1 MQFVKYCYNILTE
14 GVNKVPVPWGSWA
27 RNNGTVQRSKGPN
40 SMGLRIG
47 TNIAAMSAQRNLSN
61 STVEQQKTFNRLSS
75 GNRITSAGDDA
86 AGLSIS
92 ENLKAQIRSLKQA
105 ERNANDGISF
115 VQVAEGGLSEVGN
128 ILVRLRELSIQ
139 AASDTIGDRER
150 GFIDKEYKSL
160 KQEVDR
166 IANSTNFNG
175 TPLLNGQSKKDNL
188 EIQVGSRNN
197 EADRINFNVGE
208 YDVRT
213 DKIGIDG
220 ISAKS
225 IDDARDSID
234 KIDEAIAKVTGSRA
248 GLGAMQ
254 NKLQSTTNTI
264 AITKENLSSARSRIA
279 DADIAEEATAL
290 SQKQILQQA
299 GVAVLAQANA
309 SPQLALKLL

>member
-1 MQFVKYCYNILTE
+1 
-14 GVNKVPVPWGSWA
+14 
-27 RNNGTVQRSKGPN
+27 
-40 SMGLRIG
+40 MGLRIG
-47 TNIAAMSAQRNLSN
+47 TNIASMAAQRNLSRN
-61 STVEQQKTFNRLSS
+61 NIEEQKVFSRLAS

-128 ILVRLRELSIQ
+128 ILTRLRELSIQ
-139 AASDTIGDRER
+139 ASSDTIGDKER
-150 GFIDKEYKSL
+150 GFIDKEYQSL

-166 IANSTNFNG
+166 IANTTNFNG
-175 TPLLNGQSKKDNL
+175 TQLLNGQSGKDKL

-197 EADRINFNVGE
+197 EADRIHYSVNDF
-208 YDVRT
+208 DVRT
-213 DKIGIDG
+213 DKLGIAG
-220 ISAKS
+220 ISSQS
-225 IDDARDSID
+225 IDSSRESID
-234 KIDEAIAKVTGSRA
+234 RLDEAMSKVSGARA

-254 NKLQSTTNTI
+254 NKLQSTTNTL
-264 AITKENLSSARSRIA
+264 AITTENLSTARSRIA
-279 DADIAEEATAL
+279 DADIAEESASL

-299 GVAVLAQANA
+299 GVAVLAQANS

>member
-1 MQFVKYCYNILTE
+1 
-14 GVNKVPVPWGSWA
+14 
-27 RNNGTVQRSKGPN
+27 
-40 SMGLRIG
+40 MGLRIS
-47 TNIAAMSAQRNLSN
+47 TNIAAMGAQRNLSN
-61 STVEQQKTFNRLSS
+61 STIEQTKTFNRLSS

-150 GFIDKEYKSL
+150 GFIDKEYQSL
-160 KQEVDR
+160 KAEVDR

-175 TPLLNGQSKKDNL
+175 TPLLNGQYSKDNL
-188 EIQVGSRNN
+188 EIQVGARNN
-197 EADRINFNVGE
+197 EADRINFNVSE
-208 YDVRT
+208 YDIRT
-213 DKIGIDG
+213 DKLG
-220 ISAKS
+220 ISSISSNS

-234 KIDEAIAKVTGSRA
+234 KIDEAMSKVTGSRA

-254 NKLQSTTNTI
+254 NKLQSTVNTVGI
-264 AITKENLSSARSRIA
+264 AKENLASARSRIA
-279 DADIAEEATAL
+279 DTDIAEEATSLA
-290 SQKQILQQA
+290 QKQILQQA
-299 GVAVLAQANA
+299 GTAVLAQANA
-309 SPQLALKLL
+309 TPQLALKLL

>member
-1 MQFVKYCYNILTE
+1 M
-14 GVNKVPVPWGSWA
+14 A
-27 RNNGTVQRSKGPN
+27 
-40 SMGLRIG
+40 
-47 TNIAAMSAQRNLSN
+47 AQRNLTKN
-61 STVEQQKTFNRLSS
+61 NVEEQKVYNRLSS

-128 ILVRLRELSIQ
+128 ILTRLRELSIQ

-150 GFIDKEYKSL
+150 GFIDKEYQSL

-166 IANSTNFNG
+166 IANVTNFNG
-175 TPLLNGQSKKDNL
+175 TPLLNGKAEKSNL
-188 EIQVGSRNN
+188 EIQVGARNN
-197 EADRINFNVGE
+197 EADRINFPVGE

-213 DKIGIDG
+213 DQLG
-220 ISAKS
+220 ISDISSKS
-225 IDDARDSID
+225 VGSARDSID
-234 KIDEAIAKVTGSRA
+234 KIDEAISKVTGSRA

-254 NKLQSTTNTI
+254 NKLQSTTNTLS
-264 AITKENLSSARSRIA
+264 ITAENLAQAKSRIT
-279 DADIAEEATAL
+279 DTDIAEETTAL
-290 SQKQILQQA
+290 AQKQILQQA
-299 GVAVLAQANA
+299 GVAVLAQANS

>member
-1 MQFVKYCYNILTE
+1 
-14 GVNKVPVPWGSWA
+14 
-27 RNNGTVQRSKGPN
+27 
-40 SMGLRIG
+40 MGLRIG
-47 TNIAAMSAQRNLSN
+47 TNIASMAAQRNLTKN
-61 STVEQQKTFNRLSS
+61 SVEEQKVFNRLAS

-92 ENLKAQIRSLKQA
+92 ENLKAQVRSLKQA

-128 ILVRLRELSIQ
+128 ILTRLRELSIQ
-139 AASDTIGDRER
+139 ASSDTIGDRER
-150 GFIDKEYKSL
+150 GFIDKEYQSL

-166 IANSTNFNG
+166 IANVTNFNG
-175 TPLLNGQSKKDNL
+175 TPLLNGQSNKSNL
-188 EIQVGSRNN
+188 EIQVGARNN
-197 EADRINFNVGE
+197 EADRINFAVKD

-213 DKIGIDG
+213 NTLG
-220 ISAKS
+220 ISGISSNS
-225 IDDARDSID
+225 IDSARDSID
-234 KIDEAIAKVTGSRA
+234 KLDEAIGMISGARA

-254 NKLQSTTNTI
+254 NKLQSTTNTLGI
-264 AITKENLSSARSRIA
+264 ATENLSTARSRIA

-299 GVAVLAQANA
+299 GVAVLAQANS

>member
-1 MQFVKYCYNILTE
+1 
-14 GVNKVPVPWGSWA
+14 
-27 RNNGTVQRSKGPN
+27 
-40 SMGLRIG
+40 MGLRIG
-47 TNIAAMSAQRNLSN
+47 TNIASMAAQRNLTKN
-61 STVEQQKTFNRLSS
+61 SVEEQKVFNRLSS

-128 ILVRLRELSIQ
+128 ILTRLRELSIQ
-139 AASDTIGDRER
+139 ASSDTIGDKER
-150 GFIDKEYKSL
+150 GFIDKEYQSL

-166 IANSTNFNG
+166 IANTTNFNG
-175 TPLLNGQSKKDNL
+175 TPLLNGQSNKSNL

-197 EADRINFNVGE
+197 EADRINFQVSD

-213 DKIGIDG
+213 DKLGIASISSQSIG
-220 ISAKS
+220 
-225 IDDARDSID
+225 DARNSID
-234 KIDEAIAKVTGSRA
+234 KLDDAIGKISGARA

-254 NKLQSTTNTI
+254 NKLQSTTNTLSS
-264 AITKENLSSARSRIA
+264 ATENLSTARSRIA
-279 DADIAEEATAL
+279 DADIAEEATNLA
-290 SQKQILQQA
+290 QKQILQQA

-309 SPQLALKLL
+309 SPQLALKLI

>member
-1 MQFVKYCYNILTE
+1 MK
-14 GVNKVPVPWGSWA
+14 
-27 RNNGTVQRSKGPN
+27 NGYRHEAERAI
-40 SMGLRIG
+40 SMGLRIS
-47 TNIAAMSAQRNLSN
+47 TNIAAMGAQRNLSN
-61 STVEQQKTFNRLSS
+61 STVEQTKTFNRLSS

-150 GFIDKEYKSL
+150 GFIDKEYQSL
-160 KQEVDR
+160 KAEVDR

-175 TPLLNGQSKKDNL
+175 APLLNGQYSKDNL
-188 EIQVGSRNN
+188 EIQVGARNN
-197 EADRINFNVGE
+197 EADRIKFNVSE
-208 YDVRT
+208 YDIRT
-213 DKIGIDG
+213 NKLG
-220 ISAKS
+220 ISGISSAS

-234 KIDEAIAKVTGSRA
+234 KIDEAMARVTGSRA

-254 NKLQSTTNTI
+254 NKLQSTVNTI
-264 AITKENLSSARSRIA
+264 GIAKENLSAARSRIA
-279 DADIAEEATAL
+279 DTDIAEEATAL

-299 GVAVLAQANA
+299 GTAVLAQANA

>member
-1 MQFVKYCYNILTE
+1 
-14 GVNKVPVPWGSWA
+14 
-27 RNNGTVQRSKGPN
+27 
-40 SMGLRIG
+40 MGLRIS
-47 TNIAAMSAQRNLSN
+47 TNIAAMGAQRNLQN
-61 STVEQQKTFNRLSS
+61 STLEQTKTFNQLSS

-92 ENLKAQIRSLKQA
+92 ENLRAQIRSLKQA

-128 ILVRLRELSIQ
+128 ILIRLRELSIQ
-139 AASDTIGDRER
+139 GASDTIGDRER
-150 GFIDKEYKSL
+150 GFIDKEFQSL
-160 KQEVDR
+160 KSEVDR

-188 EIQVGSRNN
+188 EIQVGARNN
-197 EADRINFNVGE
+197 EADRINFNVAE
-208 YDVRT
+208 VDVRT
-213 DKIGIDG
+213 DKIGISS
-220 ISAKS
+220 ISS
-225 IDDARDSID
+225 RSVDDARDSID
-234 KIDEAIAKVTGSRA
+234 KIDEAMAKVTGARA

-254 NKLQSTTNTI
+254 NKLQSATNTI
-264 AITKENLSSARSRIA
+264 GIAKENLSAARSRIA
-279 DADIAEEATAL
+279 DTDIAEAATAL